1 MRSLAILAVLLLGSQ
16 AFAAARTSPAPSK
29 ITITVNGLASGPAE
43 VRHNGTWTLMPST
56 TPVDGTWVYQ
66 YVDNVNAPTIVW
78 SLTVDIN
85 NRIDVGACPGQF
97 HPRWAVLGDVYSIGG
112 ANQTVGG
119 VQFLQI
125 VATP

>member
-1 MRSLAILAVLLLGSQ
+1 MRSLAILAVLLLGPQ
-16 AFAAARTSPAPSK
+16 AFAAGRTSPPPSK
-29 ITITVNGLASGPAE
+29 ITITVNGLTADPAE
-43 VRHNGTWTLMPST
+43 VRHNGTWTLLPIT
-56 TPVDGTWVYQ
+56 TPETGTWVYQ
-66 YVDNVNAPTIVW
+66 YVDNVNYPTIAW
-78 SLTVDIN
+78 SMEIDIN
-85 NRIDVGACPGQF
+85 NQINVGACPGQF